1 MVTSN
6 NLTLKMYSDPR
17 LIPSTTQNFLLHST
31 ASNHMDFLLLEAT
44 HRLKTQFNPVDIKL
58 QRTRYDSIDEI
69 SGTFTV
75 HKLTPRLLSSI
86 EFSESLIEFY
96 FIGTQQYKKKKKQFL
111 KEKIKFTHTSTS
123 TDYRHYSFVH
133 RLNVDAPTIYNGDSM
148 INYKLSLEVNDKAK
162 DPRLSCFYPIKVD
175 FVTSESEL
183 DPLDLAARKYQFSQY
198 RLNVHPITK
207 ENSYF
212 ELTSQMCPGPV
223 VKSVSFKLYA
233 VTNGSKQRVAKGEV
247 SLRKP
252 MTDMKIPVQLK
263 SMPPASFETELVSH
277 SYFLEVTVK
286 GQTKESSGTVSVP
299 VDVLAIRTD
308 LSPPPYSPSD

>member
-1 MVTSN
+1 
-6 NLTLKMYSDPR
+6 
-17 LIPSTTQNFLLHST
+17 
-31 ASNHMDFLLLEAT
+31 MDFLLLEAT

-58 QRTRYDSIDEI
+58 QRTLYDSNDEI
-69 SGTFTV
+69 SGSFTV

-111 KEKIKFTHTSTS
+111 KEKIKFTYSSTS
-123 TDYRHYSFVH
+123 SQYLHYSFAH
-133 RLNVDAPTIYNGDSM
+133 KINVDAPTLYNGDSM
-148 INYKLSLEVNDKAK
+148 VSYKLSLEVNDKAK
-162 DPRLSCFYPIKVD
+162 DPRLSCFFPIKVNL
-175 FVTSESEL
+175 VTSESDL
-183 DPLDLAARKYQFSQY
+183 DPLDLASRKYQFSQY

-212 ELTSQMCPGPV
+212 ELTSQTCPGPV
-223 VKSVSFKLYA
+223 VKTVSFKMYA

-263 SMPPASFETELVSH
+263 SMPPASFETDLVSN

-286 GQTKESSGTVSVP
+286 GHTKESSGKVNVP
-299 VDVLAIRTD
+299 VDVLAIKSD
-308 LSPPPYSPSD
+308 LSPPPYAL